1 MWLTISWRSIPNII
15 AGCVDGSFR
24 SNGVAGQRSI
34 LKQVMELAPT
44 NKILFVNNTF
54 DDIDG

>member
-1 MWLTISWRSIPNII
+1 MWLTISWRSIPNVIT
-15 AGCVDGSFR
+15 GCVQRCLG

-54 DDIDG
+54 NETDG